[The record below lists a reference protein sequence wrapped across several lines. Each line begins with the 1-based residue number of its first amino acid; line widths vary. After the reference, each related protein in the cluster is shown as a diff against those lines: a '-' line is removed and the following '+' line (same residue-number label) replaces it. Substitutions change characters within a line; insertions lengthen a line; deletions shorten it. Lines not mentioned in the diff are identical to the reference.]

1 MECSICHKTFK
12 QKKGLTYH
20 LDTGGCQKV
29 IVKRLEDERIRV
41 LAGERAI
48 QIEETKRR
56 EELRIKQLEE
66 QHAVEEQRKHALEEQ
81 QKQLEEQRKRQLEEE
96 QQKQLE
102 EQRKHALEEQR
113 KRQLEEEQQK
123 QLEEEQQKQL
133 EEQRKR
139 QLEEEQQKQLEE
151 QRKRLL
157 KEQHEKQLEEQ
168 RKRLLKEQH
177 EKQLENE
184 RIRLRE
190 EHTKKIEDERLLAC
204 LNIESDIEL
213 IKHNDTY
220 INALIEYKKEE
231 ELDNSDRL
239 IAENARQV
247 MKELCKKELE
257 NALTKKIDKKN
268 ERMKV
273 EKQLVNVVHKKQ
285 QKAEVYATEN
295 KKWLC
300 DMTRKRGYYDDPNLS
315 DFQNSIRFL
324 EHISK

>member
-12 QKKGLTYH
+12 QKKGLVYH
-20 LDTGGCQKV
+20 LDKGGCQKV
-29 IVKRLEDERIRV
+29 IANRLEEERIRL
-41 LAGERAI
+41 LASERAI
-48 QIEETKRR
+48 QAEEIMRR

-66 QHAVEEQRKHALEEQ
+66 QHALEEQRKLQLKEQQKQLEEQ
-81 QKQLEEQRKRQLEEE
+81 RKRQLEEQRKRQLEEE

-102 EQRKHALEEQR
+102 EQRKR
-113 KRQLEEEQQK
+113 
-123 QLEEEQQKQL
+123 QL

-157 KEQHEKQLEEQ
+157 KEQHEKQLE
-168 RKRLLKEQH
+168 
-177 EKQLENE
+177 NE
-184 RIRLRE
+184 RIRLLE
-190 EHTKKIEDERLLAC
+190 EQTKKIEDERLLAC

-231 ELDNSDRL
+231 ESDKSDRL
-239 IAENARQV
+239 IAENTRQV

-268 ERMKV
+268 ERMKL
-273 EKQLVNVVHKKQ
+273 EKQLVNIVHQKKQ
-285 QKAEVYATEN
+285 KADVYATDN